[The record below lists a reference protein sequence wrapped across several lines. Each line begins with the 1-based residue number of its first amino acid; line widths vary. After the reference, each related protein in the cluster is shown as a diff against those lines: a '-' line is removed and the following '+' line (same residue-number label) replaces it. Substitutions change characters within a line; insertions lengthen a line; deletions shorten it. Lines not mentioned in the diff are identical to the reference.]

1 MDVHSTIDLDATL
14 VESGLSIVRRRRN
27 TITLL
32 FEKQNIM
39 LICQIRDF
47 WLIPLVEIESNNDL
61 LLIGSRNLGSYVAD
75 RGHADAV
82 MISNAMFLIDLQVV
96 PNAAHMARSGFV
108 QIVGAKSKPRVQS

>member
-14 VESGLSIVRRRRN
+14 VESSARIVHRRRN

-39 LICQIRDF
+39 LICKF
-47 WLIPLVEIESNNDL
+47 ATFGCSFLEIESNNDL

-82 MISNAMFLIDLQVV
+82 MISNAMFL
-96 PNAAHMARSGFV
+96 
-108 QIVGAKSKPRVQS
+108 